1 MVAAVV
7 SVGNSGLTC
16 SAKDQNELAGAPEY
30 SLNRVQLTSTTA
42 IQSVV
47 SLSETRRTLRVYD
60 RSASSAKKV
69 TDSERRAAR

>member
-7 SVGNSGLTC
+7 SVGNNGLTC

-47 SLSETRRTLRVYD
+47 SLSESRRTLRVYD

-69 TDSERRAAR
+69 TDSERRPAQ